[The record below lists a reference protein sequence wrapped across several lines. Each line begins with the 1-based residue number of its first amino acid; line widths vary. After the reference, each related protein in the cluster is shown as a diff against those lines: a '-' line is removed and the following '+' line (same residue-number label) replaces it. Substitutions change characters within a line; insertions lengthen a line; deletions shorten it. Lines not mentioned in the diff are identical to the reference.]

1 MHWYVDVLKNYAGF
15 SGRARRQEFWMFYL
29 INLVVAIVVAII
41 DSVIGLNSILSV
53 IYTLAVLIPAL
64 AVTVRRLHDTGKSG
78 WWILISLI
86 PLVGSIILLV
96 FLASAGQP
104 NANAHGENPKQA
116 GAHL

>member
-29 INLVVAIVVAII
+29 LNLIVAIVVAIL
-41 DSVIGLNSILSV
+41 DAVLGLNTILSLL
-53 IYTLAVLIPAL
+53 YTLAVLLPSL

-78 WWILISLI
+78 WWVFISLI

-96 FLASAGQP
+96 FLASAGEP
-104 NANAHGENPKQA
+104 NANAYGENPKQ
-116 GAHL
+116 GPAHL